1 MRATSLHIS
10 THMYTHTHTH
20 AHTHTHTNEKV
31 EILSVIRDHV
41 AGILVITSTCII
53 CHKAVGIATST
64 FATKNF
70 LWVEAPLT
78 LLSRPIQI
86 QDVHIR

>member
-10 THMYTHTHTH
+10 THMRTHTHTH
-20 AHTHTHTNEKV
+20 AHTNVKV

-41 AGILVITSTCII
+41 AGILVTTSTCTI
-53 CHKAVGIATST
+53 CHKTVGIATST

-70 LWVEAPLT
+70 LWAEAPLT

-86 QDVHIR
+86 QDVHIQ